1 MNSQRNIAG
10 LNSLKQAAENRHT
23 PDNEGKS
30 AISAGASQVDSAL
43 ASAVN
48 ALQVDAVAFAPQM
61 HESCITR
68 DTLSW
73 PEGPERG

>member
-1 MNSQRNIAG
+1 MNSQSNIAG

-23 PDNEGKS
+23 PDNEDANRPS
-30 AISAGASQVDSAL
+30 ARASRVDSAL

-48 ALQVDAVAFAPQM
+48 ALQVDAAAFAPQM
-61 HESCITR
+61 HESCINR
-68 DTLSW
+68 DTCSW